1 MASLEVNPERRA
13 KARWPDRS
21 AHRRT
26 RQGRL
31 AFRIA
36 VVLVLVLP
44 WFGYRQVRDWLGP
57 DAGPS
62 AARSQATGAP
72 AVPAAA
78 AEPAVAMVPQQ
89 PQRSLVAAPPAAADR
104 HAEAAAADEVEAIGR
119 DARAGDGARAA
130 ARLADLGAQVH
141 REILLADR
149 GSAVRRE
156 AARRD
161 VAAMPGVNAAGWI
174 DRMTMLL
181 VVSARG
187 AGQSTVS
194 AACRRL
200 ATHGDVSG
208 LAVRV
213 QEVAGGSV
221 GADSI
226 QLECRRDMA
235 TGEAGQP
242 RWFSGTSMRPL
253 APADAYGAQ
262 EAEGP
267 EAVAERHRREEE
279 SLRILSETT
288 PELPSPP
295 PDLGSTPDAH

>member
-1 MASLEVNPERRA
+1 MNPERPA

-21 AHRRT
+21 AHRRK

-31 AFRIA
+31 VFRIA

-57 DAGPS
+57 EAGPS
-62 AARSQATGAP
+62 AGLSQATDAP
-72 AVPAAA
+72 AVPTAAPAPAAA
-78 AEPAVAMVPQQ
+78 TLPQER
-89 PQRSLVAAPPAAADR
+89 PRSLVAAPPAAADR

-119 DARAGDGARAA
+119 DARAGDGERAA

-161 VAAMPGVNAAGWI
+161 VAAMPGVSGAGWV

-181 VVSARG
+181 VVSGRG
-187 AGQSTVS
+187 AGHSTVAS
-194 AACRRL
+194 ACRQL
-200 ATHGDVSG
+200 AKHGDVSG

-221 GADSI
+221 AAGSI
-226 QLECRRDMA
+226 QVECRQDMA
-235 TGEAGQP
+235 TAEAGPQ
-242 RWFSGTSMRPL
+242 RWFSGTSMQPL
-253 APADAYGAQ
+253 SPADAYGAQ
-262 EAEGP
+262 EAEDP
-267 EAVAERHRREEE
+267 DAVAERRRREEE
-279 SLRILSETT
+279 SLRILSDST

-295 PDLGSTPDAH
+295 PDLGSAPDAH